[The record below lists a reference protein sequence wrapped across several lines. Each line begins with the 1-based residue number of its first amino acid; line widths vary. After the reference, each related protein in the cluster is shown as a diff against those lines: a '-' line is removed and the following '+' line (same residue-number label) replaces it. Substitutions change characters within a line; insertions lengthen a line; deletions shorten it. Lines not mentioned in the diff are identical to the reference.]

1 MMWLPLVLFSGML
14 LGASPARGVL
24 PCSTTGPIAVYH
36 FCNLTRVPLVANTTV
51 RLLLAFNHIRTV
63 NATSFPLL
71 EKLELLELGNQ
82 TAALAIHRDAF
93 RNLPNL
99 KVLDLGYN
107 PKLFLDPDA
116 FRGLSNLLELRLF
129 YCGLSES
136 VLRDGHLRD
145 LRSLIRLDLSTNR
158 IQSLPLH
165 ASFRELRSLET
176 LDLSKNQ
183 ITSVCERDLQSLWG
197 KHFFL
202 LNLADNQLFSRRSVD
217 WGACGNP
224 FRNILLDT
232 LDVSGNGWSA
242 DITRDFCAAINGTR
256 VSSLVLRHHIM
267 GSGFGFDNIKD
278 PNSDTFSGLERSSA
292 VQLDLSHGFI
302 FSLGD
307 RLFWALKKLKVLSLT
322 HNKINRFEK
331 GAFYGL
337 DTLQVLNLSYNLLGE
352 LYNSNFDGLPNL
364 KYIDLQQNHIGAIQD
379 QTFTHLKE
387 LRTLDLR
394 DNAIKEIHFLPS
406 IDSAFLAGNKLV
418 HLKGRI
424 NSAEFLHLAG
434 NRLEDLGDLY
444 LLLQIPNLQVLI
456 LNQNRFSY
464 CYENYHF
471 KENFSLMQLFLGEN
485 MLQLV
490 WESGS
495 CWDVFKGL
503 SHLRVLYLNSN
514 YLSFLPPGVFSNL
527 KSLQILS
534 LNANRLISLS
544 HGDLPNT
551 LVFLDLSRNQL
562 FSPDPNL
569 FMSLQVLDITH
580 NRYICECEL
589 RDFLGWLNQS
599 NVTFLGSPKDMYCV
613 YPDSFSGVS
622 LYSVSL
628 EDCDEEEVLRPLK
641 FSLFLFFTVTLL
653 LIIISV
659 IVYTQFRGFCFTGI
673 KTVTRLVLGDR
684 PKRTESNACKY
695 DAYLCF
701 SGKDFEW
708 VQRAFL
714 MHLDSQY
721 NDNNRFNLC
730 FEERDFLPGE
740 DHISNIRDA
749 IWNSRKTICVVTRQF
764 LKDGWC
770 IEAFNFAQSRYF
782 SDLKDRL
789 IMVVAG
795 SLSQYQLMKYQ
806 PIRVFIQRQHYL
818 KWPENLQ
825 DIGWF
830 LDKLSQSVLKEKEV
844 KKKANQIELQTIRMT
859 S

>member
-1 MMWLPLVLFSGML
+1 MWLPLMVFSGML

-24 PCSTTGPIAVYH
+24 PHSTSGPIAVYH
-36 FCNLTRVPLVANTTV
+36 FWNLTQVPLVANTTV
-51 RLLLAFNHIRTV
+51 KLLLAFNRIRTV

-71 EKLELLELGNQ
+71 EELELLELGNQ
-82 TAALAIHRDAF
+82 ATALTIHRDAF

-107 PKLFLDPDA
+107 PALSLDPDA
-116 FRGLSNLLELRLF
+116 FRGLYNLLELRLF

-145 LRSLIRLDLSTNR
+145 LHSLIRLDLSANN

-165 ASFRELRSLET
+165 TSFRKLRSLKI

-183 ITSVCERDLQSLWG
+183 ISSVCERDLQSIQG
-197 KHFFL
+197 KYFSLFI
-202 LNLADNQLFSRRSVD
+202 LADNQLFSRRPVD

-224 FRNILLDT
+224 FRNILLNT

-242 DITRDFCAAINGTR
+242 DITRDFCAAINRTQ
-256 VSSLVLRHHIM
+256 VSSLVLRHHVM
-267 GSGFGFDNIKD
+267 GSGFGFENLKD
-278 PNSDTFSGLERSSA
+278 PNSDTFSGLERSSV

-302 FSLGD
+302 FSI
-307 RLFWALKKLKVLSLT
+307 RPWLFWALKWLKVLSLT

-337 DTLQVLNLSYNLLGE
+337 DTLQILNLSYNLLGE
-352 LYNSNFDGLPNL
+352 LYNSNFDGLPNI
-364 KYIDLQQNHIGAIQD
+364 KYIDLKQNHIGAIQD

-394 DNAIKEIHFLPS
+394 DNAIKEINFLPS
-406 IDSAFLAGNKLV
+406 IDSAFLSGNKLV
-418 HLKGRI
+418 HLKGSI
-424 NSAEFLHLAG
+424 ISAEFLHLGG
-434 NRLEDLGDLY
+434 NRLENLDDLY
-444 LLLQIPNLQVLI
+444 LLLQIPCLKFLI

-464 CYENYHF
+464 CYASHRF
-471 KENFSLMQLFLGEN
+471 TENFNLTELYLSEN

-490 WESGS
+490 WETGL

-503 SHLRVLYLNSN
+503 SHLRHLYLNNN

-527 KSLQILS
+527 ISLQILS
-534 LNANRLISLS
+534 LNGNRLISLS
-544 HGDLPNT
+544 HGDLPDT
-551 LVFLDLSRNQL
+551 LVFLDISRNQL

-569 FMSLQVLDITH
+569 FMSLKVLDITH

-589 RDFLGWLNQS
+589 REFLGWLNQS
-599 NVTFLGSPKDMYCV
+599 NVTFIGSANDMYCV
-613 YPDSFSGVS
+613 YPESLSGVS

-641 FSLFLFFTVTLL
+641 FSLFLFFTVSLL

-659 IVYTQFRGFCFTGI
+659 IVYTQFRGFCFTGF
-673 KTVTRLVLGDR
+673 KTVTRLVLGDH
-684 PKRTESNACKY
+684 PKRTGSNAYKY

-701 SGKDFEW
+701 SSKDFEW

-721 NDNNRFNLC
+721 NDDNRFNLC
-730 FEERDFLPGE
+730 FEARDFLPGE
-740 DHISNIRDA
+740 EHISNIRDA

-782 SDLKDRL
+782 SDLKEGL

-806 PIRVFIQRQHYL
+806 PIRVFIQRQHYF
-818 KWPENLQ
+818 KWPENHQ
-825 DIGWF
+825 DVGWF

-844 KKKANQIELQTIRMT
+844 KKKANQIELQTIRVI

>member
-1 MMWLPLVLFSGML
+1 
-14 LGASPARGVL
+14 
-24 PCSTTGPIAVYH
+24 
-36 FCNLTRVPLVANTTV
+36 TTV
-51 RLLLAFNHIRTV
+51 RLLLAFNHIRTVNATSFPLLEKLELLELGNQTAALTIHRDAFRNLPNLKVLDLGYNPKLFLDPDAFRGLSNLLELRLFYCGLSESVLRDGHLRDLRSLIRLDLSANRIQSLPLHASFQELRSLETLDLSKNQISSVCERDLQSLRGKHLSLLNLADNQLFSCRPVDWGACGNPFRNIFLDTLDVSGNGWSANITQDFCAAINGTRVSSLVLRHHVMGSGFGFENLKEPNSDTFSGLERSSAVQLDLSHGFIFSLGTRLFWALKRLKVLSLTHNKINKFEKGAFYGLDTLQILNLSYNLLGELYNSNFDGLPKLKGLISLQILNLNSNRLTSLSHSDLPANLEKLDLSRNQLLSPDPKLFHALKVLDLTHNSIITV

-136 VLRDGHLRD
+136 VLR
-145 LRSLIRLDLSTNR
+145 
-158 IQSLPLH
+158 
-165 ASFRELRSLET
+165 
-176 LDLSKNQ
+176 
-183 ITSVCERDLQSLWG
+183 
-197 KHFFL
+197 
-202 LNLADNQLFSRRSVD
+202 
-217 WGACGNP
+217 
-224 FRNILLDT
+224 
-232 LDVSGNGWSA
+232 
-242 DITRDFCAAINGTR
+242 
-256 VSSLVLRHHIM
+256 
-267 GSGFGFDNIKD
+267 
-278 PNSDTFSGLERSSA
+278 
-292 VQLDLSHGFI
+292 
-302 FSLGD
+302 D

-387 LRTLDLR
+387 
-394 DNAIKEIHFLPS
+394 
-406 IDSAFLAGNKLV
+406 
-418 HLKGRI
+418 
-424 NSAEFLHLAG
+424 
-434 NRLEDLGDLY
+434 
-444 LLLQIPNLQVLI
+444 
-456 LNQNRFSY
+456 
-464 CYENYHF
+464 
-471 KENFSLMQLFLGEN
+471 
-485 MLQLV
+485 
-490 WESGS
+490 
-495 CWDVFKGL
+495 
-503 SHLRVLYLNSN
+503 
-514 YLSFLPPGVFSNL
+514 
-527 KSLQILS
+527 
-534 LNANRLISLS
+534 
-544 HGDLPNT
+544 
-551 LVFLDLSRNQL
+551 
-562 FSPDPNL
+562 
-569 FMSLQVLDITH
+569 SLQVLDITH

-659 IVYTQFRGFCFTGI
+659 IVYTQFRGFCFIGI

-684 PKRTESNACKY
+684 PKRY

-830 LDKLSQSVLKEKEV
+830 LDKLSQSVLKEKDV
-844 KKKANQIELQTIRMT
+844 KKKAN
-859 S
+859 